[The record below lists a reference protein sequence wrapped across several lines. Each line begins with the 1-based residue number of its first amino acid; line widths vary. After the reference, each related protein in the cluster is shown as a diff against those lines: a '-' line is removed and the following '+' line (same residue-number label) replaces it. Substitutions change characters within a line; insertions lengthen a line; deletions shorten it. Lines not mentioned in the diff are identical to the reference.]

1 LKKVAVVG
9 TGHTKFGKRN
19 DVTIR
24 ELAFEAIKEA
34 FEDCGVTPS
43 DVGFTVVANY
53 GVFSEDICPAPYI
66 LEYAGL
72 NPKGAMRVEAA
83 CASGSAAIHVAYWAV
98 QSGLTDLALA
108 VGVEKMFQVD
118 TPTAV
123 ELLGRAGDILWEFI
137 PFGTTFPGYYAMIA
151 TDHMNKYGTTEEQLA
166 MVAVKN
172 HKYGAMNPLAQLQR
186 EITVEDALKSR
197 VIAWPLKLYDCCLI
211 SDGAA
216 AVILASEDKAKKIT
230 DTPIWILGLG
240 SATDTGYLARREDIS
255 TLRSAVLAS
264 KQAYKMA
271 GIEPKD
277 VDVAEVHDCFT
288 IAEIIAYEDLG
299 FCNKGEGGKLIEE
312 EQTYIG
318 GKIPV
323 NVDGGLKSK
332 GHPIGASGVAMA
344 AEITKQLR
352 GEAGKRQVP
361 DAEIGLVHNVGAAG
375 QFCYVTIYGRNY

>member
-1 LKKVAVVG
+1 MGKVAVVG
-9 TGHTKFGKRN
+9 IGHTKFGKRN
-19 DVTIR
+19 DVTVR
-24 ELAFEAIKEA
+24 ELAFEAVKEA
-34 FEDCGVTPS
+34 FEDSGLSPS
-43 DVGFTVVANY
+43 DIGFTIVANY
-53 GVFSEDICPAPYI
+53 GGFSEDMSAAPYI

-83 CASGSAAIHVAYWAV
+83 CASGSAALHAAYWNV
-98 QSGLTDLALA
+98 RSGLTDLAL
-108 VGVEKMFQVD
+108 VIGVEKMFQVD

-123 ELLGRAGDILWEFI
+123 ELLGRAGDVLWEFI
-137 PFGTTFPGYYAMIA
+137 PFGTTFPGYYALIA

-172 HKYGAMNPLAQLQR
+172 HKYGAMNPLAQMQK
-186 EITVEDALKSR
+186 EITLEDALKSR
-197 VIAWPLKLYDCCLI
+197 IVAWPLKLYDCCLI

-230 DTPIWILGLG
+230 DTPIWIIGLS
-240 SATDTGYLARREDIS
+240 SATDTGYLAGRTDIS
-255 TLRSAVLAS
+255 TLQAAVLAS

-271 GIEPKD
+271 GVEPKN

-288 IAEIIAYEDLG
+288 IAEIVAYEDLG
-299 FCNKGEGGKLIEE
+299 FCKKGEGGKMIEE
-312 EQTYIG
+312 GQTYIG

-332 GHPIGASGVAMA
+332 GHPIGATGVAMA

-352 GEAGKRQVP
+352 GEAGRRQVP
-361 DAEIGLVHNVGAAG
+361 KAEVGLIHNVGAAG
-375 QFCYVTIYGRNY
+375 QFCYVTILGRES

>member
-1 LKKVAVVG
+1 VVELSKVAVVG
-9 TGHTKFGKRN
+9 IGHTKFGKRN

-34 FEDCGVTPS
+34 FEDSGLTPS
-43 DVGFTVVANY
+43 DIGFTLVANY
-53 GVFSEDICPAPYI
+53 GGFSEDMSPAPYI

-83 CASGSAAIHVAYWAV
+83 CASGSAAIHTAYSIIR
-98 QSGLTDLALA
+98 SGLTDLALV

-123 ELLGRAGDILWEFI
+123 ELLGRAGDVLWEFI
-137 PFGTTFPGYYAMIA
+137 PFGTTFPGYYALIA

-172 HKYGAMNPLAQLQR
+172 HKYGAMNPLAQMR
-186 EITVEDALKSR
+186 KEITVEEALKSP

-230 DTPIWILGLG
+230 DTPIWMLGVG
-240 SATDTGYLARREDIS
+240 SATDTGYFAKRKDIS
-255 TLRSAVLAS
+255 ALQGAVLAS

-271 GIEPKD
+271 GIEPKN

-288 IAEIIAYEDLG
+288 IAEIIAYEGLG
-299 FCNKGEGGKLIEE
+299 FCKKVKGE
-312 EQTYIG
+312 
-318 GKIPV
+318 
-323 NVDGGLKSK
+323 S
-332 GHPIGASGVAMA
+332 
-344 AEITKQLR
+344 
-352 GEAGKRQVP
+352 
-361 DAEIGLVHNVGAAG
+361 
-375 QFCYVTIYGRNY
+375 